1 MQIQVVEIGVSLYD
15 HFQFAIGLKLSIV
28 KGRKKNHELND
39 KDEEIKLWTR
49 QAEVRVHTGRQVTNE
64 RNTKGCGKPEGQL
77 TRKAFMVE
85 LS

>member
-1 MQIQVVEIGVSLYD
+1 M
-15 HFQFAIGLKLSIV
+15 KLSIV
-28 KGRKKNHELND
+28 KSRKKNCELND
-39 KDEEIKLWTR
+39 RNEEIKLWTR